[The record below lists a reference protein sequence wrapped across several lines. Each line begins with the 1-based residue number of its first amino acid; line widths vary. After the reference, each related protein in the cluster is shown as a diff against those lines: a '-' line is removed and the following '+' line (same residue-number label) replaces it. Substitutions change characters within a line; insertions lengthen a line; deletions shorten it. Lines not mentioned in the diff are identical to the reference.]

1 MSIIDLNTQNL
12 KKYINENMIIKFYAK
27 WCSTCDEMDS
37 DYNKLKKVYPNII
50 FSQINIDEEEDLS
63 ERFNIKK
70 LPTIIYVKNG
80 ILLGK
85 TEKKLK
91 YEDINNIINKY
102 IL

>member
-1 MSIIDLNTQNL
+1 
-12 KKYINENMIIKFYAK
+12 
-27 WCSTCDEMDS
+27 
-37 DYNKLKKVYPNII
+37 
-50 FSQINIDEEEDLS
+50 
-63 ERFNIKK
+63 K